1 MYVMLKNIVVIG
13 GGTGS
18 YTVLRGLRDKVENL
32 SAVVSMFDDGG
43 STGLLRDEFGIL
55 PPGDV
60 RRCLLALAD
69 ENGDNTLRELFTYRF
84 EKDSSLK
91 GHSFGNLLLTALQQI
106 TGSEAEAIRRAEK
119 ILNIKGRVLPVSFD
133 NARLCAEME
142 DGRRVLGE
150 SAIDIPFRNPNLKIN
165 NIWLEP
171 KAVAN
176 AEAVRAIEEAE
187 LIVIGPGDLFT
198 SLIPNFLVKGI
209 KEALARSR
217 AKKVYICN
225 LMTKPGETSA
235 LSAADHLERIIWYGV
250 KPDLII
256 CSQAEVDLNIL
267 EKYLADGQ
275 HPVVIDP
282 ERIAALGVELVVENL
297 ITAPELIR
305 HDSEKLARLL
315 LFVIPDPDLGSRDY
329 MKTGIQLQ

>member
-1 MYVMLKNIVVIG
+1 M
-13 GGTGS
+13 
-18 YTVLRGLRDKVENL
+18 LRGLRDKVEGL

-60 RRCLLALAD
+60 RRCLLALAGED
-69 ENGDNTLRELFTYRF
+69 GDNTLRELFNYRF
-84 EKDSSLK
+84 EKDSSLR
-91 GHSFGNLLLTALQQI
+91 GHSFGNLLLAALQQI

-150 SAIDIPFRNPNLKIN
+150 SAIDVPLRNPNLKIN
-165 NIWLEP
+165 NVWLEP
-171 KAVAN
+171 EAVAN
-176 AEAVRAIEEAE
+176 PEAVWAIEKAG

-198 SLIPNFLVKGI
+198 SLIPNFLVAGI
-209 KEALARSR
+209 KEALENSK

-225 LMTKPGETSA
+225 LMTKAGETSH
-235 LSAADHLERIIWYGV
+235 LSAADHLERIIRYGV
-250 KPDLII
+250 KPDLMI

-282 ERIAALGVELVVENL
+282 ERIAELGVELVVENL

-305 HDSEKLARLL
+305 HDSKKLAKLL
-315 LFVIPDPDLGSRDY
+315 ISLSQEKISSP
-329 MKTGIQLQ
+329 